1 MDELDRAPGGSHR
14 LLAPFPRDV
23 RQEGAPVRLLG
34 TRPRAPQGKPTPD
47 NDPSS
52 ALATPFGLPV
62 PQAVGLI
69 VVAALMFTLAWVSIA
84 ARLADQADPW
94 GGGPPVGTTDDPDGL
109 ALGGPSPTA
118 STEPAD
124 AWFPGSPGW
133 DEAFGSVPTPAPSP
147 TLTPTVTRTS
157 IPVPAQPTA
166 IRRPP
171 SGPTSTP
178 APDPT
183 PRPVPKPQSGP
194 AVISVPSS
202 IDSTGAR
209 DAGAALNAFIGKV
222 KDGSTIVFRA
232 GGVYRLSGA
241 IKLAGRHGL
250 TLNGNGATL
259 RSHGPATEAGSLFWL
274 TSSGGGDTGITIENF
289 RLVGDN
295 PSPGFF
301 HQGRDGAAGVIV
313 EGGRDIDI
321 HHLTVSAVWGDCL
334 KVKAWASNVTF
345 HDSDC
350 VSAGRNGVSIVAG
363 RYVTVQRVAFRR
375 SGYTV
380 FAIRPTTASQGA
392 LSIKFL
398 GNTAGTWT
406 NAFFT
411 ANGAPGSRVNGVL
424 VSGNRI
430 TGGTMLTNVTT
441 ARRKNIVF
449 TNNMSTVKGH
459 GPILR
464 FAHVDGLTVR
474 ANHQPLSSGSL
485 ARISDCSR
493 VQRL

>member
-1 MDELDRAPGGSHR
+1 MR
-14 LLAPFPRDV
+14 LVGMRH
-23 RQEGAPVRLLG
+23 
-34 TRPRAPQGKPTPD
+34 RAPQGTSSPD
-47 NDPSS
+47 DEPSS
-52 ALATPFGLPV
+52 APVGPFGLPAA
-62 PQAVGLI
+62 QALGLAAA
-69 VVAALMFTLAWVSIA
+69 AALMFTLAWVSIA
-84 ARLADQADPW
+84 ARLADQAADPW
-94 GGGPPVGTTDDPDGL
+94 GGGASVGMTDDPDGSAL
-109 ALGGPSPTA
+109 AIPSA
-118 STEPAD
+118 SPSDEPAD

-133 DEAFGSVPTPAPSP
+133 DLALGSSPTPAA
-147 TLTPTVTRTS
+147 TAGATPAPALTRTS
-157 IPVPAQPTA
+157 IPVPGQPVTSV
-166 IRRPP
+166 RSP
-171 SGPTSTP
+171 SGPKSTP

-183 PRPVPKPQSGP
+183 SRPVPKPQSGP

-202 IDSTGAR
+202 IDSTGSK
-209 DAGAALNAFIGKV
+209 DASAALNAFIGKV

-241 IKLAGRHGL
+241 IRLAQRHGL
-250 TLNGNGATL
+250 TLDGNGATL
-259 RSHGPATEAGSLFWL
+259 RSSGPATEAGSLFWL
-274 TSSGGGDTGITIENF
+274 TASGGGDTGITIANF
-289 RLVGDN
+289 RLVGNN

-301 HQGRDGAAGVIV
+301 HQGRDGASGVIV
-313 EGGRDIDI
+313 DGGNDIDI
-321 HHLTVSAVWGDCL
+321 AHLTVSGVWGDCL
-334 KVKAWASNVTF
+334 KVRAWASNVTF

-375 SGYTV
+375 SGWTV
-380 FAIRPTTASQGA
+380 FAIRPNTASQGA
-392 LSIKFL
+392 LAIKFL
-398 GNTAGTWT
+398 SNTAGTWT

-430 TGGTMLTNVTT
+430 TGGTMLTNVTV
-441 ARRKNIVF
+441 ARRKNIVV
-449 TNNMSTVKGH
+449 TNNTSAVKGH

-485 ARISDCSR
+485 VRISDCTR